1 MAGIAD
7 IQQRYDSY
15 QSNRNSQSSN
25 NQYKELFLKQDG
37 DQAFIKS
44 IATGTPEDPCL
55 AEIRMHTFREDGRWQ
70 SVLHTQDGPAD
81 EVPEGSIPSRKFAL
95 WAYVSEVIHPEKPKT
110 GLAGDLDWEEK
121 SMPSGKTMFVE
132 PINDFKIIT
141 LSFGRGRYLW
151 NELVDIYNDWQG
163 LDKGVL
169 RIKRNGLSTD
179 TTYTITTVSDK
190 TIDIPDDKI
199 KETSEL
205 KPLDEYF
212 ADRYGKRYTPSANS
226 INSTTPK
233 DAVSTTEDDSDGV
246 KMPF

>member
-1 MAGIAD
+1 M
-7 IQQRYDSY
+7 
-15 QSNRNSQSSN
+15 
-25 NQYKELFLKQDG
+25 
-37 DQAFIKS
+37 
-44 IATGTPEDPCL
+44 
-55 AEIRMHTFREDGRWQ
+55 
-70 SVLHTQDGPAD
+70 
-81 EVPEGSIPSRKFAL
+81 
-95 WAYVSEVIHPEKPKT
+95 
-110 GLAGDLDWEEK
+110 
-121 SMPSGKTMFVE
+121 
-132 PINDFKIIT
+132 
-141 LSFGRGRYLW
+141 
-151 NELVDIYNDWQG
+151 
-163 LDKGVL
+163 L

-212 ADRYGKRYTPSANS
+212 ADRYGKRYTPSANN